1 MGGIINSVDA
11 RVEAAI
17 RAWLRLDAAFAAFN
31 SDLSARYGI
40 TGAQLGMLRLV
51 AEFGGAT
58 TLAEL
63 RTRLALHPASLGQLI
78 ARLADRGLVAVA
90 PDPDDQR
97 RRLVRLTEAGE
108 KLLAEAPLAGP
119 VRLRH
124 GPPDPD
130 VLAALTNGFELAVEA
145 FGLTQ
150 HAPQGRIRR

>member
-1 MGGIINSVDA
+1 MDA
-11 RVEAAI
+11 QVEAAI

-31 SDLSARYGI
+31 ADLLARYHL

-63 RTRLALHPASLGQLI
+63 RARLSLHPATLGQLI
-78 ARLADRGLVAVA
+78 ARLADRGLVTVS

-97 RRLVRLTEAGE
+97 RRRVHLTEAGE
-108 KLLAEAPLAGP
+108 QMIAEAPLAGP
-119 VRLRH
+119 VRLRRE
-124 GPPDPD
+124 PPDPAT
-130 VLAALTNGFELAVEA
+130 LATITEGFELAVEA